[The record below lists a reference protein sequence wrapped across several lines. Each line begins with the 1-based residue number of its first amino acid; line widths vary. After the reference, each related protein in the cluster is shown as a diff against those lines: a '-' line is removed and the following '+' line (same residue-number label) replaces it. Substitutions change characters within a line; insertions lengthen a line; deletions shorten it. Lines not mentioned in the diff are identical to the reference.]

1 MSVVIIAAS
10 SGSNLALAKSFQEKF
25 VEYNVS
31 STIVDLAE
39 INLPIYS
46 TQVEEKIKNPLNPEL
61 IELSDSSTK
70 YVFVAPEYNGST
82 PPSFQ
87 NFLAWASRSSKDWRS
102 YFNSKQALIATHS
115 GGGGSHVLMHMRMQL
130 SFIGMNVLGREI
142 LTSYK
147 KPLNPESLEDVCQRL
162 VSQ

>member
-1 MSVVIIAAS
+1 MSVVIITAS
-10 SGSNLALAKSFQEKF
+10 SGSNLELAKSFQNKF
-25 VEYNVS
+25 VEYNVE

-39 INLPIYS
+39 MDLPIYS
-46 TQVEEKIKNPLNPEL
+46 SQAEEKIKNPLHQEL
-61 IELSDSSTK
+61 LELLDSSTK
-70 YVFVAPEYNGST
+70 YVFVAPEYNGAT

-87 NFLAWASRSSKDWRS
+87 NFLAWSSRSSKEWRK
-102 YFNSKQALIATHS
+102 YFNGKQAVIATHS

-142 LTSYK
+142 LTSYQ
-147 KPLNPESLEDVCQRL
+147 KPLNSESLQDVCQRL